1 MRIEEV
7 GKVQRILSHAIQ
19 VFAAG
24 GDADGLSAEHR
35 RLAQPWLNRL
45 DEIVDASF
53 FDALQDEL
61 EADDSDER
69 KRIHNEWLMNGED
82 GVIDHARAVLHDAQD
97 ALPCAA
103 IRRYKAQ
110 VRSDGMFEGRIR
122 GAAAGLPFLFA
133 QERGDNDDDND

>member
-1 MRIEEV
+1 M
-7 GKVQRILSHAIQ
+7 
-19 VFAAG
+19 
-24 GDADGLSAEHR
+24 
-35 RLAQPWLNRL
+35 
-45 DEIVDASF
+45 DASF

-61 EADDSDER
+61 EADDAER
-69 KRIHNEWLMNGED
+69 QAIHNEWLMNGND
-82 GVIDHARAVLHDAQD
+82 GVIDHARHTLRDAQD

-133 QERGDNDDDND
+133 EERGDNDDDND